1 MRFSITSALGYGL
14 IGSALAADPGISPV
28 SVSKKAD
35 PGTSFL
41 VDKVV
46 TTPKI
51 LPKPDVV
58 LLVDVTLSMSPSI
71 NDIKSNLA
79 MVISSVKSEQ
89 PGAQVAVVSF
99 GDLLDPN
106 VSSNQPI
113 YYPW

>member
-1 MRFSITSALGYGL
+1 MRFSISLALAGGL
-14 IGSALAADPGISPV
+14 IGTALAADPGISPT
-28 SVSKKAD
+28 SVSKKVD
-35 PGTSFL
+35 PGTSFI
-41 VDKVV
+41 VDKIV

-58 LLVDVTLSMSPSI
+58 LLVDVTGSMGPSI

-89 PGAQVAVVSF
+89 PGAQLAVVSF

-106 VSSNQPI
+106 VSYLKLP
-113 YYPW
+113 